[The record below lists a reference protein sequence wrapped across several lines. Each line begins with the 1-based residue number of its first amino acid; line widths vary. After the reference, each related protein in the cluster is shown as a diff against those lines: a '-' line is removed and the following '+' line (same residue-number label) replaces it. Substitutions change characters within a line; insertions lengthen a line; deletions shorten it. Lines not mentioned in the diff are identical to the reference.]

1 MRRTIQPFVRAMQH
15 KPLVL
20 FLSCALVF
28 LWLHEFF
35 PPATPVL
42 AAADQAIF
50 LQDAWR
56 MLQSQVLYRDF
67 FEFTTPGT
75 PAIYFGL
82 FRLFA
87 PRAWVPDAMI
97 VLLGLGLSWL
107 GVIIS
112 RNLIIGP
119 CAFLPS
125 ILFLLIPYRSV
136 LDATHHWYSM
146 LFEMVALAVLISS
159 RTNMRSAVA
168 GTLCGVAAFFTQSQ
182 GLLTVL
188 GVGLFL
194 LWEQHHK
201 RESATWLLRREGAL
215 LATFSIAV
223 AALNAYF
230 VSKAGLGRFLYCT
243 VVFPF
248 KYYPSQPHNSWRA
261 PLMELPHFNS
271 WLSLPGTVARLFL
284 IAALPA
290 IYLLFFFWL
299 RRRTEGPSSSSL
311 VRDRLML
318 VR

>member
-1 MRRTIQPFVRAMQH
+1 MR
-15 KPLVL
+15 
-20 FLSCALVF
+20 
-28 LWLHEFF
+28 
-35 PPATPVL
+35 
-42 AAADQAIF
+42 
-50 LQDAWR
+50 
-56 MLQSQVLYRDF
+56 
-67 FEFTTPGT
+67 
-75 PAIYFGL
+75 
-82 FRLFA
+82 
-87 PRAWVPDAMI
+87 
-97 VLLGLGLSWL
+97 
-107 GVIIS
+107 
-112 RNLIIGP
+112 
-119 CAFLPS
+119 S
-125 ILFLLIPYRSV
+125 ILFLLLPYRSV

-146 LFEMVALAVLISS
+146 LFEMAALAVLISS

-271 WLSLPGTVARLFL
+271 WLSLRDATADEPVQVL
-284 IAALPA
+284 IYDQIGKDWWSGGGVEVDSAGVGCGETCATSALPDCDPA
-290 IYLLFFFWL
+290 
-299 RRRTEGPSSSSL
+299 GSP
-311 VRDRLML
+311 
-318 VR
+318 